1 MSWQIVLVKIA
12 AMFLVIVAGWLARRR
27 GYLAAETT
35 SVLSLFV
42 VDVAFPAL
50 AFTQMLHTVTLPALQ
65 EGWFVPLLGGVLMFI
80 PYLGGLLLAPWFSDK
95 KQRNTFLFLAAMS
108 NWIFLPLP
116 IVEAVYGDA
125 GVRTIFLY
133 NVGAQLMFLSFGVWI
148 LHGGATVRESIRD
161 LAMNPGL
168 IATAL
173 GIVMA
178 LAIPSSRNWEIMTTT
193 EGPRLQLVA
202 AALVQALAM
211 VGSMTIPVSL
221 LAIGAQL
228 GDLELHVH
236 RPSRPLWGVLGA
248 RLLVGP
254 ALTALIGWFVLKMG
268 IHIPEVPRMEAYLIA
283 TMPVAISCSVFTER
297 YGGDASLAA
306 QGIFYSTFFSLVTV
320 PAIFFFIQRLGL

>member
-12 AMFLVIVAGWLARRR
+12 AMFLVIVAGWLARRL

-35 SVLSLFV
+35 TVLSRFV

-50 AFTQMLHTVTLPALQ
+50 AFTQMLRTVTLAALQ

-80 PYLGGLLLAPWFSDK
+80 AYLGGLLLAPWFSDRRT
-95 KQRNTFLFLAAMS
+95 RNTFLFLAAIP

-133 NVGAQLMFLSFGVWI
+133 NVGAQLTFLSFGVWI
-148 LHGGATVRESIRD
+148 LHGGATARESVRN
-161 LAMNPGL
+161 LAANPGL

-173 GIVMA
+173 GIAVA
-178 LAIPSSRNWEIMTTT
+178 LALPSSRNWEMMTTT
-193 EGPRLQLVA
+193 EGSRFQLIA
-202 AALVQALAM
+202 AALVQALSM

-236 RPSRPLWGVLGA
+236 RPSRPLWGVLAA
-248 RLLVGP
+248 RLLIGP
-254 ALTALIGWFVLKMG
+254 TLTALIGWFVLKMG
-268 IHIPEVPRMEAYLIA
+268 IHIPEVPRMEAYLMA

-297 YGGDASLAA
+297 FGGDVSLAA
-306 QGIFYSTFFSLVTV
+306 QGIFYSTFFSLLTV
-320 PAIFFFIQRLGL
+320 PAIFFVIQRLGL

>member
-1 MSWQIVLVKIA
+1 M
-12 AMFLVIVAGWLARRR
+12 
-27 GYLAAETT
+27 
-35 SVLSLFV
+35 
-42 VDVAFPAL
+42 
-50 AFTQMLHTVTLPALQ
+50 
-65 EGWFVPLLGGVLMFI
+65 
-80 PYLGGLLLAPWFSDK
+80 
-95 KQRNTFLFLAAMS
+95 
-108 NWIFLPLP
+108 
-116 IVEAVYGDA
+116 
-125 GVRTIFLY
+125 
-133 NVGAQLMFLSFGVWI
+133 
-148 LHGGATVRESIRD
+148 RD

-178 LAIPSSRNWEIMTTT
+178 LAIPSSRNWEMMTTT
-193 EGPRLQLVA
+193 EGSQFQLVA

-236 RPSRPLWGVLGA
+236 RPSRALWGVLGA

-254 ALTALIGWFVLKMG
+254 ALTALVGWLVLKMG
-268 IHIPEVPRMEAYLIA
+268 VHIPEVPRMEAYLIA

-297 YGGDASLAA
+297 YRGDASLAA

-320 PAIFFFIQRLGL
+320 PAIFFLIQRLGL